1 MPLGDADATQP
12 VRYVENQRMLDAEDA
27 TLAAQKARIAELEA
41 ALADAHKVAA
51 QQSGGAAAATGTA
64 PARAALENSK
74 RVKELR
80 ARVAELEA
88 IVRKEVQTHAR
99 THARLHSPP
108 ARSLRPVYLSL
119 ALTLNAPA
127 AHPSHRLDPPQ
138 ISRRAHSAPT
148 ANNEPPVVVRA
159 HAAGVI
165 RP

>member
-99 THARLHSPP
+99 THARTPSILCPLARSVLSTFHSPSRSTLPPHTRAIASILLRSP
-108 ARSLRPVYLSL
+108 AARTPPLQPTMNLRPLCVR
-119 ALTLNAPA
+119 T
-127 AHPSHRLDPPQ
+127 
-138 ISRRAHSAPT
+138 RRAS
-148 ANNEPPVVVRA
+148 
-159 HAAGVI
+159 
-165 RP
+165 